1 MADALKI
8 PTLQHFYKNFDP
20 ATSRALAQTISHFHI
35 KELESADLRSAYGQ
49 LSDWLYGWNVENVA
63 ELGDELLDH
72 FKTKRQPRNMDLR
85 SDRERAEAIRIM
97 KIYETLHQI
106 TRRLLSKYYNDIEAE
121 LPKIGQGIGV
131 YSTSGKEADNEFFDD
146 ERDVDK
152 VWAIKSNEELDGAL
166 ELDLNDSD
174 DEFNEPKAKSEIKVR
189 RSVLQNSERLEK
201 EFDTSLNEVR
211 EENEEGDLEENE
223 SGQEQEDNLEGG
235 RSSIASRSQESVSI
249 DPTPSLPV
257 VSGGFQ
263 FMSPNGA
270 DIEKQQQP
278 LMSQSESLA
287 ISQVFFC
294 RLIQHEPHPNWTD
307 ILPER
312 HKSHLLAGGSIN
324 RLHACYIVYCHGH
337 HGLRRVYE

>member
-1 MADALKI
+1 MLIQWFPIHIIPSYFLQLNVMADALKI
-8 PTLQHFYKNFDP
+8 PTLQHFYKNFEP
-20 ATSRALAQTISHFHI
+20 ATSRALAQTITHFHI

-72 FKTKRQPRNMDLR
+72 FKAKRQPRNMDLR
-85 SDRERAEAIRIM
+85 SERERAEALRIM

-152 VWAIKSNEELDGAL
+152 VWAIKSNEELDGNL

-174 DEFNEPKAKSEIKVR
+174 EEINESKAKSDIKVR
-189 RSVLQNSERLEK
+189 RSLLNGDKTEK
-201 EFDTSLNEVR
+201 EFDTSLNELEEER
-211 EENEEGDLEENE
+211 EDETQDENE
-223 SGQEQEDNLEGG
+223 SGQEQEDDIEVG
-235 RSSIASRSQESVSI
+235 RSSIASRSQESLSI
-249 DPTPSLPV
+249 DPTPTLPV

-278 LMSQSESLA
+278 LISQSESLA
-287 ISQVFFC
+287 IIQVLFQFVTIIFFC
-294 RLIQHEPHPNWTD
+294 SN
-307 ILPER
+307 ILSER
-312 HKSHLLAGGSIN
+312 YQSHLLASGSF
-324 RLHACYIVYCHGH
+324 H
-337 HGLRRVYE
+337 